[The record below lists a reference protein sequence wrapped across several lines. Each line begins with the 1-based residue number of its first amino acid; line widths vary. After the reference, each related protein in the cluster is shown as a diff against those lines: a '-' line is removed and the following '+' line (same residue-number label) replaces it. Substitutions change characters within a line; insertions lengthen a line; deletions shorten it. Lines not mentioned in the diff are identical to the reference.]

1 MKSNVA
7 LTKCYICGKD
17 DAILLATRYN
27 KKGEPVQDLTQFH
40 GKAINTKPC
49 NKCREYM
56 EQGIILISVRDNS
69 EKENPYR
76 TGGWCVIKEE
86 IAGKIFNIDL
96 KINRILF
103 IEDALWEK
111 LNLPASDF
119 QKEQKQKKDF
129 LENNTRQEQK
139 GLDYER

>member
-17 DAILLATRYN
+17 DVILLATRYN
-27 KKGEPVQDLTQFH
+27 KKGEPVQDLTPFH
-40 GKAINTKPC
+40 GKAINTEPC
-49 NKCREYM
+49 YKCREYM
-56 EQGIILISVRDNS
+56 EQGIILISVRDDS

-96 KINRILF
+96 KTNRIFF
-103 IEDALWEK
+103 IEDTLWEQ
-111 LNLPASDF
+111 LNLPISDY
-119 QKEQKQKKDF
+119 QKLQKQKKE
-129 LENNTRQEQK
+129 LESSENKKN
-139 GLDYER
+139 